1 MQNIIN
7 EIYFGDLL
15 QGYQNRFYNLY
26 WFWIDFL
33 VFEFQ
38 LYFGF
43 YVNEFYVII
52 PEKIIVSKVRE
63 GNIWHPWCS
72 ILSTRGKELL
82 TTIPLKA
89 QLSNSSRRLSISML
103 NYHIQYKFVVPCEI
117 HVRILRASYCYNKD
131 KWRLGMIVLK
141 SIHIHMQ
148 NMFLFK

>member
-1 MQNIIN
+1 MKSTLEIFFKLLKQILQPVVVLNWYLSIWISII
-7 EIYFGDLL
+7 L
-15 QGYQNRFYNLY
+15 
-26 WFWIDFL
+26 WIL
-33 VFEFQ
+33 CQ
-38 LYFGF
+38 Y
-43 YVNEFYVII
+43 EFYVII
-52 PEKIIVSKVRE
+52 PEKIIASKVRE
-63 GNIWHPWCS
+63 GNFWHPWCS